1 MAGVNKATVLIV
13 VRHFSDTRGARELFL
28 GLARL
33 GAASH
38 FALGHVAGEAANV
51 VLQDLVLVLQL
62 VVIRLDGVN
71 AFGEGLEG
79 GLEGLGLSN
88 FDPSVR
94 ST

>member
-51 VLQDLVLVLQL
+51 VLQDLVLVL
-62 VVIRLDGVN
+62 VN
-71 AFGEGLEG
+71 Y
-79 GLEGLGLSN
+79 
-88 FDPSVR
+88 SVEI
-94 ST
+94 SEFHAISMQIPC